1 MFDNFNAEWVD
12 VVFVAVTGLIAYHG
26 LTYRDKTGNKPF
38 VHLLFGC
45 IALLYCL
52 WILGKDVLHIL

>member
-1 MFDNFNAEWVD
+1 MFDW
-12 VVFVAVTGLIAYHG
+12 VFVLVTGAVAYHG
-26 LTYRDKTGNKPF
+26 LTYRDKNGEREW

-52 WILGKDVLHIL
+52 RVLFGDIFRLIEF